1 MNVCPGPPQR
11 AVCKQ
16 FTVFVSKIFKITK
29 VEGNV
34 FSGSGRRNEQKKG
47 YLGDADKQRCF
58 AKKSILKYLVKLTG
72 KLLCWSLSLACIRE
86 TFLKKRLLYRC
97 FPIKLLEYLFHRT
110 PVNSLTTFTIIFNF
124 VENILVHE
132 AG

>member
-34 FSGSGRRNEQKKG
+34 FSGSGLRNEQKKG
-47 YLGDADKQRCF
+47 
-58 AKKSILKYLVKLTG
+58 I
-72 KLLCWSLSLACIRE
+72 
-86 TFLKKRLLYRC
+86 
-97 FPIKLLEYLFHRT
+97 
-110 PVNSLTTFTIIFNF
+110 
-124 VENILVHE
+124 
-132 AG
+132 